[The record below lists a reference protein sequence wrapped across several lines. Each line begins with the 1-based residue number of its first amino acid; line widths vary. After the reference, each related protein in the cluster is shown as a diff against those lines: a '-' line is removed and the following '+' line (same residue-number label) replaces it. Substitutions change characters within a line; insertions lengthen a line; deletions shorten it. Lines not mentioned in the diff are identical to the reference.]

1 MTGRFY
7 MVSSVGNT
15 SNQQSVPEL
24 LKKQNQRNEDL
35 REKEADRLERQ
46 AKLLEEERIKAQ
58 DARKGND
65 DRRGLSIDVTV

>member
-1 MTGRFY
+1 MGRFS
-7 MVSSVGNT
+7 MVSSVSNT

-46 AKLLEEERIKAQ
+46 AKLLEEEQIKAQ
-58 DARKGND
+58 ETRKGND

>member
-1 MTGRFY
+1 MGRVY

-35 REKEADRLERQ
+35 REKEADRLARQ
-46 AKLLEEERIKAQ
+46 AKLVEEEQTKAQ
-58 DARKGND
+58 EARKVND